1 MLQKQLDI
9 LYDGKPCYDIMLEQ
23 DYGALGER
31 VGQMGLQSR
40 KICIVTD
47 TNVARHHAA
56 AVEKILAQEA
66 GRVVTFPFPAGEAS
80 KNLETVQALYAFLI
94 REGFDR
100 GDVLAAL
107 GGGVVG
113 DLTGFAAATYL
124 RGIRFFQLPTSLL
137 AMVDSSIG
145 GKTGV
150 DFKAYK
156 NMVGAFYMPQFVY
169 MNISALK
176 TLPPAE
182 YRSGFGEI
190 IKHGLIRDKA
200 FYEWLLKNRI
210 GLLERDGA
218 PVTEM
223 VYRSL
228 LVKKAVVERD
238 PKEKGERALL
248 NFGHTIGHAVEKL
261 KNFSLLHGE
270 CVSVGMAAASHISF
284 QRGGLTKDQL
294 DGICSALAAF
304 GLPVFTSGLDI
315 PDILNAAAKDKKMDA
330 GQIRFVLLKEIGD
343 AGIDTTVTRQEMAAA
358 CEFILGSG
366 GL

>member
-1 MLQKQLDI
+1 MPEKQLDI
-9 LYDGKPCYDIMLEQ
+9 LYEGKPCYDIMLEQ

-31 VGQMGLQSR
+31 VERMGLKSR

-47 TNVARHHAA
+47 TNVAKYHAS
-56 AVEKILAQEA
+56 AVEKVCAKAA
-66 GRVVTFPFPAGEAS
+66 GKVVTFPFPAGEAS
-80 KNLETVQALYAFLI
+80 KNLETVQSLYAFLI
-94 REGFDR
+94 KEGFDR

-137 AMVDSSIG
+137 SMVDSSIG

-169 MNISALK
+169 MNISALM
-176 TLPPAE
+176 TLPEAE

-200 FYEWLLKNRI
+200 FYEWLVQNRS
-210 GLLERDGA
+210 GLLGRNGA

-248 NFGHTIGHAVEKL
+248 NFGHTVGHAVEKL

-270 CVSVGMAAASHISF
+270 CVSVGMAAAGHICF
-284 QRGGLTKDQL
+284 QRGILSGEDL
-294 DGICSALAAF
+294 DGILSVLGAF
-304 GLPVFTSGLDI
+304 GLPVSTSGLDVS
-315 PDILNAAAKDKKMDA
+315 DILNAVTKDKKMDA

-343 AGIDTTVTRQEMAAA
+343 ACIDTTVTRQEMTEA
-358 CEFILGSG
+358 CKYILGSV
-366 GL
+366 